1 MVEITQEE
9 FERLKGF
16 ESNYNELQAKYNEEV
31 ANHNETK
38 NQLGTLKDDY
48 IAICKGQLK
57 GNEQSTDD
65 FDSICKEKFGK

>member
-16 ESNYNELQAKYNEEV
+16 EEQYNSLQAKYEEEV
-31 ANHNETK
+31 AKHNETK

-48 IAICKGQLK
+48 IAICKGQHK
-57 GNEQSTDD
+57 GSEQSTDD
-65 FDSICKEKFGK
+65 FDSICNEKFGK